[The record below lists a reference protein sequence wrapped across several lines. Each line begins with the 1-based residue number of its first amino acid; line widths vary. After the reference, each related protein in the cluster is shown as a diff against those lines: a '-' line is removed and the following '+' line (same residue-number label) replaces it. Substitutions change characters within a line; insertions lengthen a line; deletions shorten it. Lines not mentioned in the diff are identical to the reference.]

1 MRVRHTFFL
10 FALGLIL
17 SAARAPA
24 QSDYNYT
31 TIDYPGSF
39 NSGVFGINKAGQ
51 MSGTYFGNDALAHA
65 FICTKGKFSRLDFPE
80 AARTFGFG
88 LNEAAWV
95 VGYYGDTDNQIHG
108 FFYDTQKFTALDYP
122 KAKATRAYS
131 INRSGQIVGSYVDE
145 KNVTH
150 GFLHQAG
157 KFTTV
162 DFPGSTRTDAYGIND
177 AGVVVGS
184 YSDSKAVT
192 HGFQGKPG
200 ALTSYDFPGANNTT
214 LYGITDSGQIAGS
227 FSDEHKNH
235 GFIKE
240 GNIRLH
246 YPGSH
251 STFNFA
257 INDSLQVVGQYVD
270 DDSVA
275 HGFLVEKG
283 KQGPQISQRLDPDN
297 LRSGIGDVKV
307 TVRGIGFVQGA
318 VVLWNGT
325 PRKTLFQDSSHLIV
339 NIDAADVAQPNV
351 ASLMVVN
358 PGPDGAKSNVVAFV
372 VHQGPTP

>member
-1 MRVRHTFFL
+1 MRVRNTFFL

-24 QSDYNYT
+24 QSGYSYT
-31 TIDYPGSF
+31 TIDYPASF
-39 NSGVFGINKAGQ
+39 TSGVFGINKAGQ
-51 MSGTYFGNDALAHA
+51 MSGTYFGNDAVAHA
-65 FICTKGKFSRLDFPE
+65 FICTKGEFNRLDFPG
-80 AARTFGFG
+80 AARTFGFS
-88 LNEAAWV
+88 LNEAAWI
-95 VGYYGDTDNQIHG
+95 VGHFSDTDNQIHG
-108 FFYDTQKFTALDYP
+108 FLYDTKKFTALDYP
-122 KAKATRAYS
+122 KAKATRAYGL
-131 INRSGQIVGSYVDE
+131 NQSGQIVGSYVDE
-145 KNVTH
+145 QNVTH

-184 YSDSKAVT
+184 YSDSKSVT

-214 LYGITDSGQIAGS
+214 LYGVTDSGQIVGS

-235 GFIKE
+235 GLIKE
-240 GNIRLH
+240 GNVSLH

-251 STFNFA
+251 STFGFA
-257 INDSLQVVGQYVD
+257 IDDSLQVVGQYVD

-275 HGFLVEKG
+275 HGFLAVKG
-283 KQGPQISQRLDPDN
+283 KEQGPQISQRLDPDN
-297 LRSGIGDVKV
+297 IRSGVGAFKL
-307 TVRGIGFVQGA
+307 TVRGIGFVQGS
-318 VVLWNGT
+318 VLLWNGT
-325 PRKTLFQDSSHLIV
+325 PRKTMFQDRSHLIANV
-339 NIDAADVAQPNV
+339 EAADVAEPNV

-358 PGPDGAKSNVVAFV
+358 PGPNGASSNVVAFV
-372 VHQGPTP
+372 VHKE